1 MKASI
6 GGHVAYTKMKIEYRI
21 LARKRI
27 GRSLGRIL
35 SKRNFKKQGMR
46 VPTELNWLGTGSP
59 ERDDKSGSPIVDGEF
74 LYQLNNIIGFS
85 RWIILQI
92 INVILIFYTKK

>member
-1 MKASI
+1 
-6 GGHVAYTKMKIEYRI
+6 MKIEYRI